1 MSEPD
6 NTPRRRPPT
15 IDLTAKE
22 LETGETAPPQ
32 DSAASGAAADRAAA
46 SESAP
51 SSRVVPY
58 ATGIVAGAVVVAAIV
73 AGLWFAGLL
82 PPHEAATPNA
92 PTASAGDEVSS
103 RLDKIQQALQ
113 TPRTD
118 ASLAAKVAAAEAQA
132 KSLGDAQAALSRRVD
147 EVAAAAQSA
156 QMQGKSAST
165 AAEQAKSA
173 AQGSLQHG
181 DLDALADRIAA
192 LESTVKSLRADVA
205 QHAANADNSAARAV
219 VVAEAL
225 RAAVERGAPYQPEL
239 AAAKSF
245 GADQNASAALAP
257 FAADG
262 VPSAAALGRELSALI
277 PALEQATEPQSKAA
291 SFLGRLQS
299 RAEKLVRV
307 TPLGTNAAAPAGDDP
322 ASLVARINI
331 DADRGDIA
339 AALGDI
345 ARLPEQARAPAAVW
359 IKKAQARE
367 AALAASERIAA
378 DALAAIAKPVSQ

>member
-22 LETGETAPPQ
+22 LETEETAPPQ
-32 DSAASGAAADRAAA
+32 DSTASGAAADRAAS

-103 RLDKIQQALQ
+103 RLDRIQQALQ

-118 ASLAAKVAAAEAQA
+118 ASLAAKVAAAEAHA

-156 QMQGKSAST
+156 QMQGKSASA

-173 AQGSLQHG
+173 AQGGLQDG

-277 PALEQATEPQSKAA
+277 PALEQATEPQSKAG

-339 AALGDI
+339 AALADI
-345 ARLPEQARAPAAVW
+345 ARLPEQARARAAVW